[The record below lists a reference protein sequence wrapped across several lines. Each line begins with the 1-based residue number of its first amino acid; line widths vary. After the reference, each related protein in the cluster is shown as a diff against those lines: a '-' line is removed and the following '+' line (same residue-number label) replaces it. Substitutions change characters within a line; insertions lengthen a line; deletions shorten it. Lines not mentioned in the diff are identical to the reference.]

1 MRIPPFRP
9 EHLTPDQQAV
19 YDAVTGGPRA
29 RGPQLFPLTTDDG
42 SLRGPFNALLL
53 APAIGG
59 ALQELGSAIRYRGA
73 LDDRSREIA
82 ILLVAAR
89 WRSEFEQVSHEAI
102 ARSLGF
108 DDAQLAGLAREDL
121 RGLSDR
127 ERVVA
132 DTVRALLDGD
142 LDDDAWRRAEH
153 GLGAPTVF
161 ELTTL
166 VGYYSTLAL
175 QLRVFRVGV

>member
-1 MRIPPFRP
+1 MRIPLVRP
-9 EHLTPDQQAV
+9 EELTRDQRAV
-19 YDAVTGGPRA
+19 YDAVAGGPRA
-29 RGPQLFPLTTDDG
+29 EGPQRFPLTADDG

-59 ALQELGSAIRYRGA
+59 ALQELGSAIRYRGT

-89 WRSEFEQVSHEAI
+89 WESEFEQVSHEAI

-108 DDAQLAGLAREDL
+108 DDAQLAALARDDVSAL
-121 RGLSDR
+121 ADR
-127 ERVVA
+127 ELLVA
-132 DTVRALLDGD
+132 DTVRSLLAGD
-142 LDDDAWRRAEH
+142 LDDDAWARAEE
-153 GLGAPTVF
+153 GLGAATVF
-161 ELTTL
+161 ELSTL